1 MHLWR
6 HGGTWRHDHSGAGK
20 LWRKFSKMISQKLLF
35 FFDNFGNL
43 GNFNLWGSFSA
54 GPEVH
59 FRDFLE
65 TVLTPTQS
73 FIGIWPSLWFDLHW
87 DLTVI
92 VIWPS
97 LGLDR
102 HCDFTVIVISPSLWF
117 SWKLARK
124 IHNRNGTWH
133 SNLIRKFCNL
143 RESNSKVTFQS
154 KWISWENAFWKLRS
168 NHCYE
173 IAPLTSNHWYVWI
186 CWTRAPGVD
195 LIITTFP
202 ISSFRISF
210 CVGRVWSPDHLLR
223 VTIVLVPKI
232 RNDTVISAP
241 GPTFGRVRANFYK
254 CSFRVRLRPLIT
266 VMFVEFKTLCLVI
279 RQTRE
284 NVSFS

>member
-1 MHLWR
+1 M
-6 HGGTWRHDHSGAGK
+6 
-20 LWRKFSKMISQKLLF
+20 
-35 FFDNFGNL
+35 
-43 GNFNLWGSFSA
+43 
-54 GPEVH
+54 
-59 FRDFLE
+59 
-65 TVLTPTQS
+65 
-73 FIGIWPSLWFDLHW
+73 
-87 DLTVI
+87 
-92 VIWPS
+92 
-97 LGLDR
+97 
-102 HCDFTVIVISPSLWF
+102 ISPSLWF

-254 CSFRVRLRPLIT
+254 CSFRSTSAVDYCNICRIQTLVLGNPTNERECQL
-266 VMFVEFKTLCLVI
+266 FVKVI
-279 RQTRE
+279 K
-284 NVSFS
+284 